1 MFTVEAI
8 KPGSKPNKP
17 DGMPDRRHRVNPE
30 NKPKHPKLKPHDH
43 EKGD

>member
-1 MFTVEAI
+1 MITIEAI
-8 KPGSKPNKP
+8 KPGPKRKNENGKP
-17 DGMPDRRHRVNPE
+17 DKRQRVNPD